1 MTNDRTRLYGG
12 AVLALALAAGVGFG
26 AARLTAPK
34 APSEAKVDTTKAEA
48 AKGEEAPK
56 TAIALNPERIKSA
69 GIEVQVVNPGS
80 LSAEILA
87 PATVVSAPDG
97 QAVLTARATGAITK
111 ITKRLGDTVQ
121 AGETVAVIESREA
134 SAIAA
139 DRSSAAA
146 KSVLAQKKLA
156 RETYLYQQKVSPR
169 ADLEEAQ
176 AEASSAA
183 AETRRAAASAAAA
196 RVSGDG
202 RSVLVV
208 SPISGRLTSFSAN
221 LGAFVQSETELFRVA
236 DPARI
241 QLEAAVPGQDAARVA
256 PGDSATVEL
265 GNGETRGA
273 VVRAVTPSL
282 NAETRSA
289 TVVLTFRDGQG
300 ALAPGQLV
308 QVRLTPRGHEDGGG
322 GVVVP
327 EETVQSLGGRDVVFV
342 RTSEGF
348 LARPVMVGRRG
359 PGRVEILSG
368 LVAGQSVATRNAFLL
383 KAELAKGA
391 EEEG

>member
-1 MTNDRTRLYGG
+1 MIVDKTRLYSG
-12 AVLALALAAGVGFG
+12 AAVALVLAAGVGFG
-26 AARLTAPK
+26 AARLASPRTPPAIP
-34 APSEAKVDTTKAEA
+34 AAKAET
-48 AKGEEAPK
+48 AKSEEAPK
-56 TAIALNPERIKSA
+56 TAVVLTPERIKSA
-69 GIEVQVVNPGS
+69 GIEVQVVEPGG
-80 LSAEILA
+80 LTAEILA
-87 PATVVSAPDG
+87 PASVVSAPDG
-97 QAVLTARATGAITK
+97 QAVLTARATGAITR
-111 ITKRLGDTVQ
+111 ITKRLGDPVR

-146 KSVLAQKKLA
+146 KAVLAQKKLA

-208 SPISGRLTSFSAN
+208 SPISGRLTSFTAN

-241 QLEAAVPGQDAARVA
+241 QLEAAVSGQDAARVA
-256 PGDSATVEL
+256 PGDHATVEL
-265 GNGETRGA
+265 ASGGA
-273 VVRAVTPSL
+273 RAAIVRAVTPSL

-289 TVVLTFRDGQG
+289 TVVLTLQGDG

-308 QVRLTPRGHEDGGG
+308 RVRLIPRGGG
-322 GVVVP
+322 GGEAGLVVP
-327 EETVQSLGGRDVVFV
+327 EEAVQSLGGRDVVFV

-348 LARPVMVGRRG
+348 KAQPVLVGRRG

-368 LVAGQSVATRNAFLL
+368 LTAGRSVATRNAFLL
-383 KAELAKGA
+383 KAELSKGS
-391 EEEG
+391 EDEG